1 MRFSLLKAVK
11 NTHRHP
17 ANRILHAIGLSLYSL
32 AILMMLLG
40 YFMGKTTNPIFSLI
54 LFVVAIALFLLGH
67 RIEGNLRA
75 TTWVILFKYLKANV
89 KNGKKRN
96 DWHKGNLKIFFT
108 INLFVMQGVLMMSH
122 PCQIDGCF
130 LPKIEDKGNFFLKF
144 V

>member
-96 DWHKGNLKIFFT
+96 D
-108 INLFVMQGVLMMSH
+108 
-122 PCQIDGCF
+122 
-130 LPKIEDKGNFFLKF
+130 
-144 V
+144 